1 MSMERCILLII
12 KTMDKKSIIGLILIF
27 GIFVGYMFW
36 VAPSK
41 EEMAERQRIYDSTM
55 AANLEAQRVADSIEA
70 AKARQ
75 DSLLMA
81 GDSAATYA
89 AMDEAFGAHRR
100 VQDMGVF
107 NSAAERNSYGF
118 RVRNERMDLFFN
130 TRGAMVNEV
139 ILKDYR
145 TYDSNDLVLITPS
158 KDNMNLVFSTEDNRV
173 VNTKDLTFTAYIEG
187 QEVLPETLVL
197 EGDDSLAISF
207 RAEVEDSVN
216 HGYLEFLYTIHGDSY
231 EVGFDINFVGLEKV
245 VRNTPYMDFQ
255 WQNRM
260 LRQEKVNSGSRGKS
274 NRNSDRERYY
284 SSIYY
289 KAPSDKSPDNLA
301 MGQDKQKQVKT
312 NLEWVAFKDQYFAAI
327 LNAEGSVP
335 FENADIEVRTNK
347 RDTARNYLTDMRAVI
362 GIPYE
367 QGNPHMHM
375 GFYYGPTKLR
385 DLRAMHRGYDR
396 MLPLGWTIISK
407 SISRW
412 LIVPVFNLLEG
423 FNWNYG
429 IIIIVFTLLIRLVLL
444 PLVFKSY
451 QGGAI
456 MRILKPEMDALNKK
470 YPAQEQ
476 AMQKQQAMMALQ
488 KKAGYSPVAGCLPV
502 LIQMPF
508 LTAMFMFFPIAIE
521 LRQKP
526 FLWCSDLSNYDSIL
540 DFGFNIPL
548 YGDHISLFCLL
559 MFGMQFFYTWYT
571 MKQQAGTQSMPG
583 MKFMMYF
590 MPFLMLFIFN
600 SQSAGLNLYY
610 LVSLTF
616 TMCTMMLIRRFT
628 SEKKVRARMAA
639 YDLKHQKDNGKKKKS
654 SFAQRLEEMQKM
666 AEQMQKEQKKR

>member
-1 MSMERCILLII
+1 
-12 KTMDKKSIIGLILIF
+12 MDKKSIIGLILIF

-41 EEMAERQRIYDSTM
+41 EEMAERQRIYDSTV
-55 AANLEAQRVADSIEA
+55 AANLEAQRIEDSIA
-70 AKARQ
+70 AAQARM
-75 DSLLMA
+75 DSLA
-81 GDSAATYA
+81 AIGDTSVTGILRNVPDMGAFNAATQG
-89 AMDEAFGAHRR
+89 EAQEIVMSNEKMQITFSTLGAR
-100 VQDMGVF
+100 VDKVVL
-107 NSAAERNSYGF
+107 N
-118 RVRNERMDLFFN
+118 
-130 TRGAMVNEV
+130 
-139 ILKDYR
+139 DYT
-145 TYDSNDLVLITPS
+145 TYDSNELVLITPS
-158 KDNMNLVFSTEDNRV
+158 KDNINLVFSTEDNRV
-173 VNTKDLTFTAYIEG
+173 VNTKDLVFSPVVNG
-187 QEVLPETLVL
+187 NTLC
-197 EGDDSLAISF
+197 F
-207 RAEVEDSVN
+207 RAEVADSLTN
-216 HGYLEFLYTIHGDSY
+216 GRLEFVYTLHDDSY
-231 EVGFDINFVGLEKV
+231 EVDFDINFVGLKEV

-274 NRNSDRERYY
+274 NRNSDRERFY

-289 KAPSDKSPDNLA
+289 KGPKEKNPNNVS

-312 NLEWVAFKDQYFAAI
+312 NLDWVAFKDQYFAAI
-327 LNAEGSVP
+327 LNSEGGVP
-335 FENADIEVRTNK
+335 FENAELAVVTDK
-347 RDTARNYLTDMRAVI
+347 RDTAKNYLTNMGAVI
-362 GIPYE
+362 GLPYDE
-367 QGNPHMHM
+367 NHPEMHM
-375 GFYYGPTKLR
+375 SWYYGPTKLR
-385 DLRAMHRGYDR
+385 DLRSMHRGYDR

-412 LIVPVFNLLEG
+412 LIVPVFNFLER

-444 PLVFKSY
+444 PLVYKSY

-470 YPAQEQ
+470 YPAPEQ

-488 KKAGYSPVAGCLPV
+488 KKAGYSPMAGCLPV

-521 LRQKP
+521 LRQKS
-526 FLWCSDLSNYDSIL
+526 FLWCPDLSNYDSIL

-571 MKQQAGTQSMPG
+571 MRQQAGTQSMPG

-590 MPFLMLFIFN
+590 MPFMMLFIFN

-610 LVSLTF
+610 LISLTF

-639 YDLKHQKDNGKKKKS
+639 YDLKHANGKGGKPKKS
-654 SFAQRLEEMQKM
+654 SFAKRLEELQKQ
-666 AEQMQKEQKKR
+666 AEQMQKQNKR

>member
-1 MSMERCILLII
+1 
-12 KTMDKKSIIGLILIF
+12 MDKKSIIGLVLIF
-27 GIFVGYMFW
+27 AIFVGYMFW

-55 AANLEAQRVADSIEA
+55 QANLEAQRIEDSIA
-70 AKARQ
+70 AEKARL
-75 DSLLMA
+75 DSLAAA
-81 GDSAATYA
+81 GDTTLVQGSV
-89 AMDEAFGAHRR
+89 RK

-107 NSAAERNSYGF
+107 NAAAQGEERKYDIFTDLMHIEFCNLGA
-118 RVRNERMDLFFN
+118 RVDRVVL
-130 TRGAMVNEV
+130 
-139 ILKDYR
+139 LDYL
-145 TYDSNDLVLITPS
+145 TYDSSELVLITS
-158 KDNMNLVFSTEDNRV
+158 SEENMNLVFSTEDNRV
-173 VNTKDLTFTAYIEG
+173 VNTKDLVFTPYLDGTPWNNINSTAACK
-187 QEVLPETLVL
+187 
-197 EGDDSLAISF
+197 GDDSTVVSF
-207 RAEVEDSVN
+207 RAEINDSVN
-216 HGYLEFLYTIHGDSY
+216 HGYLEFLYTVRGDSY
-231 EVGFDINFVGLEKV
+231 EVGFDINFVGLKEQ

-289 KAPSDKSPDNLA
+289 KGPKEKNPNNLGL
-301 MGQDKQKQVKT
+301 GQDKQKQVKT
-312 NLEWVAFKDQYFAAI
+312 GLDWVAFKDQYFAAI
-327 LNAEGSVP
+327 LNSEGGVP
-335 FENADIEVRTNK
+335 FENADLAVATDK
-347 RDTARNYLTDMRAVI
+347 RDSAKNYLTDMGAVI
-362 GIPYE
+362 GLPYD
-367 QGNPHMHM
+367 QASGQMQM
-375 GFYYGPTKLR
+375 SWYYGPTKLR
-385 DLRAMHRGYDR
+385 DLRKMHRGYDR

-407 SISRW
+407 SISRY
-412 LIVPVFNLLEG
+412 LIIPVFNFLER

-470 YPAQEQ
+470 YPQQEQ

-488 KKAGYSPVAGCLPV
+488 KKAGYSPMAGCLPV

-526 FLWCSDLSNYDSIL
+526 FLWCQDLSNYDSIL

-559 MFGMQFFYTWYT
+559 MFGVQFFYTWYT
-571 MKQQAGTQSMPG
+571 MQQQAGTQQMPG

-590 MPFLMLFIFN
+590 MPFMMLFIFN

-610 LVSLTF
+610 LISISF
-616 TMCTMMLIRRFT
+616 TMVVMILIRRFT

-639 YDLKHQKDNGKKKKS
+639 YDAKHSGKNAKPKKS
-654 SFAQRLEEMQKM
+654 SFQQRLEQLQKQ
-666 AEQMQKEQKKR
+666 AEQMQKQQKR

>member
-1 MSMERCILLII
+1 
-12 KTMDKKSIIGLILIF
+12 MDKKSIIGLVLIF
-27 GIFVGYMFW
+27 AIFVGYMFW

-41 EEMAERQRIYDSTM
+41 EEMAERQRVYDSM
-55 AANLEAQRVADSIEA
+55 VAANAEAQRIEDSIA
-70 AKARQ
+70 AEKARM
-75 DSLLMA
+75 DSL
-81 GDSAATYA
+81 AATG
-89 AMDEAFGAHRR
+89 DTVLPGTTRR

-107 NSAAERNSYGF
+107 NAAAQGEAQTLTVSNNLMS
-118 RVRNERMDLFFN
+118 VEFN
-130 TRGAMVNEV
+130 TLGARVDRV
-139 ILKDYR
+139 VLKDYL
-145 TYDSNDLVLITPS
+145 TYDSNELVLITPS
-158 KDNMNLVFSTEDNRV
+158 EENMNLIFSTEDNRV
-173 VNTKDLTFTAYIEG
+173 VNTKDLVFTPIVDKTELG
-187 QEVLPETLVL
+187 NEDSTEVR
-197 EGDDSLAISF
+197 F
-207 RAEVEDSVN
+207 RAAVDSSN
-216 HGYLEFLYTIHGDSY
+216 ANYLEFVYTIRGNSY
-231 EVGFDINFVGLEKV
+231 EVAFDINFVGLKEV

-289 KAPSDKSPDNLA
+289 KTPNDKNPDNLGL
-301 MGQDKQKQVKT
+301 GQDKQKQVKT
-312 NLEWVAFKDQYFAAI
+312 NLDWVAFKDQYFAAI
-327 LNAEGSVP
+327 ITAENNTP
-335 FENADIEVRTNK
+335 FENADIEVSTDK
-347 RDTARNYLTDMRAVI
+347 RDTAVNYLTDMRAII
-362 GIPYE
+362 GLQYDEKAP
-367 QGNPHMHM
+367 QMHL

-385 DLRAMHRGYDR
+385 DLRAMHRGYER

-407 SISRW
+407 SISRY
-412 LIVPVFNLLEG
+412 LIIPVFNYLER

-470 YPAQEQ
+470 YPKQEQ
-476 AMQKQQAMMALQ
+476 AMQKQQEMMALQ
-488 KKAGYSPVAGCLPV
+488 KKAGYSPMAGCLPI

-526 FLWCSDLSNYDSIL
+526 FLWCPDLSNYDSIL

-590 MPFLMLFIFN
+590 MPFMMLFIFN

-610 LVSLTF
+610 LISLTF

-639 YDLKHQKDNGKKKKS
+639 YDSKHGKDSGKGKKKSK
-654 SFAQRLEEMQKM
+654 FAQRLEEMQKM
-666 AEQMQKEQKKR
+666 AEQMQKEQNRKR

>member
-1 MSMERCILLII
+1 
-12 KTMDKKSIIGLILIF
+12 MDKKSIIGLVLIF
-27 GIFVGYMFW
+27 AIFVGYMFW

-41 EEMAERQRIYDSTM
+41 EEMAERQRVYDSTM
-55 AANLEAQRVADSIEA
+55 QATLEAQRIEDSIAA
-70 AKARQ
+70 AKALQ
-75 DSLLMA
+75 DSLAAA
-81 GDSAATYA
+81 GDTTLMQGAVRKVSDMGAFNAATQG
-89 AMDEAFGAHRR
+89 E
-100 VQDMGVF
+100 
-107 NSAAERNSYGF
+107 
-118 RVRNERMDLFFN
+118 VRSFTMSNHLMTVEFN
-130 TRGAMVNEV
+130 TLGARVDRV
-139 ILKDYR
+139 VLTDYL
-145 TYDSNDLVLITPS
+145 TYDSNELVLITPS
-158 KDNMNLVFSTEDNRV
+158 EDNMNLVFSTEDNRV
-173 VNTKDLTFTAYIEG
+173 INTKDLVFVPYLGDTDRPVYNSLIDNELALDLE
-187 QEVLPETLVL
+187 EVLRVR
-197 EGDDSLAISF
+197 F
-207 RAEVEDSVN
+207 RAEIDDSVN
-216 HGYLEFLYTIHGDSY
+216 HGYLEFAYTMHGDSY
-231 EVGFDINFVGLEKV
+231 EVDFDINFVGLGKV
-245 VRNTPYMDFQ
+245 IRETPYMDFH

-289 KAPSDKSPDNLA
+289 KGPKEKNPNNVG

-312 NLEWVAFKDQYFAAI
+312 TLDWVAFKDQYFAAI
-327 LNAEGSVP
+327 INAEGGVR
-335 FENADIEVRTNK
+335 FENADLAVATDK
-347 RDTARNYLTDMRAVI
+347 RDTTHNYLTDMTAVI
-362 GIPYE
+362 GLPYDANSGKM
-367 QGNPHMHM
+367 QMS
-375 GFYYGPTKLR
+375 FYYGPTKLR
-385 DLRAMHRGYDR
+385 DLRKMHRGYDR

-407 SISRW
+407 SISRY
-412 LIVPVFNLLEG
+412 LIIPVFNFLER
-423 FNWNYG
+423 FKWNYG

-488 KKAGYSPVAGCLPV
+488 KKAGYSPMAGCLPV

-526 FLWCSDLSNYDSIL
+526 FLWCQDLSNYDSIL
-540 DFGFNIPL
+540 DFGLNIPL

-559 MFGMQFFYTWYT
+559 MFGVQFFYTWYT
-571 MKQQAGTQSMPG
+571 MQQQAGTQTMPG

-590 MPFLMLFIFN
+590 MPFMMLFIFN

-610 LVSLTF
+610 FISLTF

-639 YDLKHQKDNGKKKKS
+639 YDLKHAGDKGKKKKKS
-654 SFAQRLEEMQKM
+654 SFQQRLEELQKQ
-666 AEQMQKEQKKR
+666 AEQMQKQQKR

>member
-1 MSMERCILLII
+1 
-12 KTMDKKSIIGLILIF
+12 MDKKSIIGLILIF

-41 EEMAERQRIYDSTM
+41 EEIAERQRIYDSTM
-55 AANLEAQRVADSIEA
+55 QANLEAQRIADSIEA
-70 AKARQ
+70 EKARI
-75 DSLLMA
+75 DSLAAA
-81 GDSAATYA
+81 GDSTVATVSR
-89 AMDEAFGAHRR
+89 M

-107 NSAAERNSYGF
+107 NAAAQGEGRQYTVSND
-118 RVRNERMDLFFN
+118 RMTVEFN
-130 TRGAMVNEV
+130 TLGARVDRV
-139 ILKDYR
+139 VLKDYF
-145 TYDSNDLVLITPS
+145 TYDSNELVLITPS
-158 KDNMNLVFSTEDNRV
+158 EENMNLVFSTEDNRV
-173 VNTKDLTFTAYIEG
+173 VNTKDLVFTPYLDGMPLDAESMAVG
-187 QEVLPETLVL
+187 TVLLNT
-197 EGDDSLAISF
+197 GDTADRTVVSF
-207 RAEVEDSVN
+207 RAAIDSAA
-216 HGYLEFLYTIHGDSY
+216 HSYLEFCYTLRPDSY
-231 EVGFDINFVGLEKV
+231 EVDFDINFVGLGKV

-289 KAPSDKSPDNLA
+289 KGPKEKNPSNLGL
-301 MGQDKQKQVKT
+301 GQDKQKQVKT
-312 NLEWVAFKDQYFAAI
+312 SLDWVAFKDQYFAAI
-327 LNAEGSVP
+327 INAEGGVP
-335 FENADIEVRTNK
+335 FENADIEVHTDK
-347 RDTARNYLTDMRAVI
+347 RDTAVNYLTDMHAII
-362 GIPYE
+362 GIPYDKDHP
-367 QGNPHMHM
+367 QMHM

-396 MLPLGWTIISK
+396 MLPLGWTVISK

-412 LIVPVFNLLEG
+412 LIIPVFNFLER

-470 YPAQEQ
+470 YPKQEQ
-476 AMQKQQAMMALQ
+476 AMQKQQEMMALQ
-488 KKAGYSPVAGCLPV
+488 KKAGYSPMAGCLPV

-526 FLWCSDLSNYDSIL
+526 FLWCHDLSNYDSIL

-571 MKQQAGTQSMPG
+571 MRQQAGTQSMPG

-590 MPFLMLFIFN
+590 MPFMMLFIFN

-610 LVSLTF
+610 LISLTF

-628 SEKKVRARMAA
+628 SEKKVRARMVA
-639 YDLKHQKDNGKKKKS
+639 YDAKHSSKNGQKKKS
-654 SFAQRLEEMQKM
+654 NFQRRLEEMQRQ
-666 AEQMQKEQKKR
+666 AEAMQRQNNKR

>member
-1 MSMERCILLII
+1 
-12 KTMDKKSIIGLILIF
+12 MDKKSIIGLVLIF
-27 GIFVGYMFW
+27 AIFVGYMFW

-41 EEMAERQRIYDSTM
+41 EEIAERQRVYDSTM
-55 AANLEAQRVADSIEA
+55 QVQLEEQRLADSLA
-70 AKARQ
+70 AAEKAA
-75 DSLLMA
+75 LEA
-81 GDSAATYA
+81 GDSTALTANPVDSLRNAARTL
-89 AMDEAFGAHRR
+89 R
-100 VQDMGVF
+100 V
-107 NSAAERNSYGF
+107 
-118 RVRNERMDLFFN
+118 
-130 TRGAMVNEV
+130 
-139 ILKDYR
+139 
-145 TYDSNDLVLITPS
+145 SNDLMLVDFTTLGAQVQSVVLANYSTFDSLPLQLITPAD
-158 KDNMNLVFSTEDNRV
+158 DNMNLVFYTEDNRTV
-173 VNTKDLTFTAYIEG
+173 GTRDLLFTPYIAGRPAE
-187 QEVLPETLVL
+187 QSDMTVS
-197 EGDDSLAISF
+197 GDDSLVVAF
-207 RAEVEDSVN
+207 RAPFSAEREDAYVE
-216 HGYLEFLYTIHGDSY
+216 FCYTVRGSSY
-231 EVGFDINFVGLEKV
+231 EVGFDIRFVGAEGN
-245 VRNTPYMDFQ
+245 VRNTNYLDFQ

-289 KAPSDKSPDNLA
+289 KTPTDKNPDNLTL
-301 MGQDKQKQVKT
+301 GQDKQKQVKT
-312 NLEWVAFKDQYFAAI
+312 GLDWIAFKQQYFAAI
-327 LNAEGSVP
+327 ITAEGGVP
-335 FENADIEVRTNK
+335 FENADIEVKTDK
-347 RDTARNYLTDMRAVI
+347 QDTARNYLTNMHALI
-362 GIPYE
+362 GLPYDAARPE
-367 QGNPHMHM
+367 MHL

-407 SISRW
+407 SISRY
-412 LIVPVFNLLEG
+412 LIVPVFNFLER

-456 MRILKPEMDALNKK
+456 MRILKPEMEALNKK
-470 YPAQEQ
+470 FPAQEQ

-488 KKAGYSPVAGCLPV
+488 KKAGYSPMAGCLPV

-526 FLWCSDLSNYDSIL
+526 FLWCDDLSNYDSIL

-571 MKQQAGTQSMPG
+571 MRQQAGTQSMPG
-583 MKFMMYF
+583 MKLVMYF
-590 MPFLMLFIFN
+590 MPFMMLFIFN

-610 LVSLTF
+610 LISLTF
-616 TMCTMMLIRRFT
+616 TMTVMMLIRRFT
-628 SEKKVRARMAA
+628 SERRVRARMAA
-639 YDLKHQKDNGKKKKS
+639 YDAKHASGNGKKNKKS
-654 SFAQRLEEMQKM
+654 KFQQRLEEMQKM
-666 AEQMQKEQKKR
+666 AEQMQKQQNKR

>member
-1 MSMERCILLII
+1 
-12 KTMDKKSIIGLILIF
+12 MDKKSIIGLILIF

-41 EEMAERQRIYDSTM
+41 EEMAERQRIYDSTV
-55 AANLEAQRVADSIEA
+55 AANLEAQRIEDSIA
-70 AKARQ
+70 AAQARM
-75 DSLLMA
+75 DSLA
-81 GDSAATYA
+81 AIGDTSVT
-89 AMDEAFGAHRR
+89 GIRR
-100 VQDMGVF
+100 NVPDMGVF
-107 NSAAERNSYGF
+107 NAAAQGEAQEIVMSNEKMQITFSTLGA
-118 RVRNERMDLFFN
+118 RVDKVVLN
-130 TRGAMVNEV
+130 
-139 ILKDYR
+139 DYT
-145 TYDSNDLVLITPS
+145 TYDSNELVLITPS
-158 KDNMNLVFSTEDNRV
+158 KDNINLVFSTEDNRV
-173 VNTKDLTFTAYIEG
+173 VNTKDLVFSPVVNG
-187 QEVLPETLVL
+187 NTLC
-197 EGDDSLAISF
+197 F
-207 RAEVEDSVN
+207 RAEVADSLTN
-216 HGYLEFLYTIHGDSY
+216 GRLEFVYTLHDDSY
-231 EVGFDINFVGLEKV
+231 EVDFDINFVGLKEV

-274 NRNSDRERYY
+274 NRNSDRERFY

-289 KAPSDKSPDNLA
+289 KGPKEKNPNNVS

-312 NLEWVAFKDQYFAAI
+312 NLDWVAFKDQYFAAI
-327 LNAEGSVP
+327 LNSEGGVP
-335 FENADIEVRTNK
+335 FENAELAVVTDK
-347 RDTARNYLTDMRAVI
+347 RDTAKNYLTNMGAVI
-362 GIPYE
+362 GLPYDE
-367 QGNPHMHM
+367 NHPEMHM
-375 GFYYGPTKLR
+375 SWYYGPTKLR
-385 DLRAMHRGYDR
+385 DLRSMHRGYDR

-412 LIVPVFNLLEG
+412 LIVPVFNFLER

-444 PLVFKSY
+444 PLVYKSY

-470 YPAQEQ
+470 YSAPEQ

-488 KKAGYSPVAGCLPV
+488 KKAGYSPMAGCLPV

-521 LRQKP
+521 LRQKS
-526 FLWCSDLSNYDSIL
+526 FLWCPDLSNYDSIL

-590 MPFLMLFIFN
+590 MPFMMLFIFN

-610 LVSLTF
+610 LISLTF

-639 YDLKHQKDNGKKKKS
+639 YDLKHANGKGGKPKKS
-654 SFAQRLEEMQKM
+654 SFAKRLEELQKQ
-666 AEQMQKEQKKR
+666 AEQMQKQQNRR

>member
-1 MSMERCILLII
+1 
-12 KTMDKKSIIGLILIF
+12 MDKKSIIGLVLIF
-27 GIFVGYMFW
+27 LIFIGYMFW

-41 EEMAERQRIYDSTM
+41 EEIAERQRVYDSTV
-55 AANLEAQRVADSIEA
+55 AANLEAQRVEDSILA
-70 AKARQ
+70 AKARL
-75 DSLLMA
+75 DSLAAA
-81 GDSAATYA
+81 GDTTLMSDGGT
-89 AMDEAFGAHRR
+89 RR
-100 VQDMGVF
+100 VADMGAF
-107 NSAAERNSYGF
+107 NAAAQGEERKYELFTDLMLIEFSNVGA
-118 RVRNERMDLFFN
+118 RVDRVVLN
-130 TRGAMVNEV
+130 
-139 ILKDYR
+139 DYL
-145 TYDSNDLVLITPS
+145 TYDSNELVLITPS
-158 KDNMNLVFSTEDNRV
+158 EDNMNLVFSTEDNRV
-173 VNTKDLTFTAYIEG
+173 VNTKDLVFVPYLDGTPWNELNSTAACK
-187 QEVLPETLVL
+187 
-197 EGDDSLAISF
+197 GDDSAVVSF
-207 RAEVEDSVN
+207 RAEINDSVN
-216 HGYLEFLYTIHGDSY
+216 HGYLEFLYTVHSDNY
-231 EVGFDINFVGLEKV
+231 EVDFDINFVGLNQV
-245 VRNTPYMDFQ
+245 VRNTPYMDFR

-284 SSIYY
+284 SSVYY
-289 KAPSDKSPDNLA
+289 KGPKEKNPNNIG

-312 NLEWVAFKDQYFAAI
+312 TLDWVAFKDQYFAAI
-327 LNAEGSVP
+327 INAEGGTP
-335 FENADIEVRTNK
+335 FENADLTVATDS
-347 RDTARNYLTDMRAVI
+347 RDTARNYLTNMQAVI
-362 GIPYE
+362 GLPYD
-367 QGNPHMHM
+367 QQSGRMQM
-375 GFYYGPTKLR
+375 SFYYGPTKLR

-407 SISRW
+407 SISRY
-412 LIVPVFNLLEG
+412 LIIPVFNFLER

-444 PLVFKSY
+444 PLVYKSY

-470 YPAQEQ
+470 YPQPEQ

-488 KKAGYSPVAGCLPV
+488 KKAGYSPMAGCLPV

-526 FLWCSDLSNYDSIL
+526 FLWCQDLSNYDSIL

-571 MKQQAGTQSMPG
+571 MRQQAGTQTMPG

-590 MPFLMLFIFN
+590 MPFMMLFIFN

-610 LVSLTF
+610 LISLTF
-616 TMCTMMLIRRFT
+616 TMTVMMLIRRFT
-628 SEKKVRARMAA
+628 SEKKVRARMAT
-639 YDLKHQKDNGKKKKS
+639 YDQRHAGDKGKKKKKS
-654 SFAQRLEEMQKM
+654 SFQQRLEELQKQ
-666 AEQMQKEQKKR
+666 AEQMQKQQQKR

>member
-1 MSMERCILLII
+1 
-12 KTMDKKSIIGLILIF
+12 MDKKSIIGLVLIF
-27 GIFVGYMFW
+27 AIFVGYMFW

-41 EEMAERQRIYDSTM
+41 EEMAERQRVYDSTM
-55 AANLEAQRVADSIEA
+55 QANLEAQRIEDSIVA
-70 AKARQ
+70 AKALQ

-81 GDSAATYA
+81 GDTTLVQ
-89 AMDEAFGAHRR
+89 GAVRK
-100 VQDMGVF
+100 VSDMGAF
-107 NSAAERNSYGF
+107 NAAAQGEA
-118 RVRNERMDLFFN
+118 RVITVSNNCMTMEFN
-130 TRGAMVNEV
+130 TLGARVDRV
-139 ILKDYR
+139 VLADYL
-145 TYDSNDLVLITPS
+145 TYDSNELVLITPS
-158 KDNMNLVFSTEDNRV
+158 EENMNLVFSTEDNRV
-173 VNTKDLTFTAYIEG
+173 VNTKDLIFTPYIYGKAAENNEWTVKKG
-187 QEVLPETLVL
+187 
-197 EGDDSLAISF
+197 DSLTISF
-207 RAEVEDSVN
+207 RAEVADSLTN
-216 HGYLEFLYTIHGDSY
+216 GYLEFAYIIHDNH
-231 EVGFDINFVGLEKV
+231 EVDFDINFVGLGGV
-245 VRNTPYMDFQ
+245 VRETPYMDFH

-289 KAPSDKSPDNLA
+289 KGPKEKNPNNVG

-312 NLEWVAFKDQYFAAI
+312 TIDWVAFKDQYFAAI
-327 LNAEGSVP
+327 INAEGGVP
-335 FENADIEVRTNK
+335 FENADLAVATDK
-347 RDTARNYLTDMRAVI
+347 RDTAKNYMTDMNAVI
-362 GIPYE
+362 GLPYDANNGKM
-367 QGNPHMHM
+367 QMS
-375 GFYYGPTKLR
+375 FYYGPTKLR
-385 DLRAMHRGYDR
+385 DLRKMHRGYDR

-407 SISRW
+407 SISRY
-412 LIVPVFNLLEG
+412 LIIPVFNFLER

-456 MRILKPEMDALNKK
+456 MRVLKPEMDALNKK

-488 KKAGYSPVAGCLPV
+488 KKAGYSPMAGCLPV

-526 FLWCSDLSNYDSIL
+526 FLWCNDLSNYDSIL

-583 MKFMMYF
+583 MKFVMYF
-590 MPFLMLFIFN
+590 MPFMMLFIFN

-610 LVSLTF
+610 LISLTF

-639 YDLKHQKDNGKKKKS
+639 YDLKHANDKGKKKKKS
-654 SFAQRLEEMQKM
+654 SFQQRLEELQKQ
-666 AEQMQKEQKKR
+666 AEQMQKQQQKR

>member
-1 MSMERCILLII
+1 
-12 KTMDKKSIIGLILIF
+12 MDKKSIIGLILIF

-41 EEMAERQRIYDSTM
+41 EEMAERQRIYDSTV
-55 AANLEAQRVADSIEA
+55 AANLEAQRIEDSIA
-70 AKARQ
+70 AAQARM
-75 DSLLMA
+75 DSLA
-81 GDSAATYA
+81 AIGDTSVT
-89 AMDEAFGAHRR
+89 GIRR
-100 VQDMGVF
+100 NVPDMGVF
-107 NSAAERNSYGF
+107 NAATQGEAQEIVMSNEKMQITFSTLGA
-118 RVRNERMDLFFN
+118 RVDKVVLN
-130 TRGAMVNEV
+130 
-139 ILKDYR
+139 DYT
-145 TYDSNDLVLITPS
+145 TYDSNELVLITPS
-158 KDNMNLVFSTEDNRV
+158 KDNINLVFSTEDNRV
-173 VNTKDLTFTAYIEG
+173 VNTKDLVFSPVVNG
-187 QEVLPETLVL
+187 NTLC
-197 EGDDSLAISF
+197 F
-207 RAEVEDSVN
+207 RAEVADSLTN
-216 HGYLEFLYTIHGDSY
+216 GRLEFVYTLHDDSY
-231 EVGFDINFVGLEKV
+231 EVDFDINFVGLKEV

-274 NRNSDRERYY
+274 NRNSDRERFY

-289 KAPSDKSPDNLA
+289 KGPKEKNPNNVS

-312 NLEWVAFKDQYFAAI
+312 NLDWVAFKDQYFAAI
-327 LNAEGSVP
+327 LNSEGGVP
-335 FENADIEVRTNK
+335 FENAELAVVTDK
-347 RDTARNYLTDMRAVI
+347 RDTAKNYLTNMGAVI
-362 GIPYE
+362 GLPYDE
-367 QGNPHMHM
+367 NHPEMHM
-375 GFYYGPTKLR
+375 SWYYGPTKLR
-385 DLRAMHRGYDR
+385 DLRSMHRGYDR

-412 LIVPVFNLLEG
+412 LIVPVFNFLER

-444 PLVFKSY
+444 PLVYKSY

-470 YPAQEQ
+470 YPAPEQ

-488 KKAGYSPVAGCLPV
+488 KKAGYSPMAGCLPV

-521 LRQKP
+521 LRQKS
-526 FLWCSDLSNYDSIL
+526 FLWCPDLSNYDSIL

-571 MKQQAGTQSMPG
+571 MRQQAGTQSMPG

-590 MPFLMLFIFN
+590 MPFMMLFIFN

-610 LVSLTF
+610 LISLTF

-639 YDLKHQKDNGKKKKS
+639 YDLKHANGKGGKPKKS
-654 SFAQRLEEMQKM
+654 SFAKRLEELQKQ
-666 AEQMQKEQKKR
+666 AEQMQKQNKR

>member
-1 MSMERCILLII
+1 
-12 KTMDKKSIIGLILIF
+12 MDKKSIIGLVLIF
-27 GIFVGYMFW
+27 AIFVGYMFW

-41 EEMAERQRIYDSTM
+41 EEMAERQRVYDSTM
-55 AANLEAQRVADSIEA
+55 QANLEAQRIEDSIVA
-70 AKARQ
+70 AKALQ

-81 GDSAATYA
+81 GDTTLVQ
-89 AMDEAFGAHRR
+89 GAVRK
-100 VQDMGVF
+100 VSDMGAF
-107 NSAAERNSYGF
+107 NAAAQGEA
-118 RVRNERMDLFFN
+118 RVITVSNNCMTMEFN
-130 TRGAMVNEV
+130 TLGARVDRV
-139 ILKDYR
+139 VLADYL
-145 TYDSNDLVLITPS
+145 TYDSNELVLITPS
-158 KDNMNLVFSTEDNRV
+158 EENMNLVFSTEDNRV
-173 VNTKDLTFTAYIEG
+173 VNTKDLIFTPYIYGKAAENN
-187 QEVLPETLVL
+187 EWTVK
-197 EGDDSLAISF
+197 EGDSLTISF
-207 RAEVEDSVN
+207 RAEVADSLTN
-216 HGYLEFLYTIHGDSY
+216 GYLEFAYIIHDNH
-231 EVGFDINFVGLEKV
+231 EVDFDINFVGLGGV
-245 VRNTPYMDFQ
+245 VRETPYMDFH

-289 KAPSDKSPDNLA
+289 KGPKEKNPNNVG

-312 NLEWVAFKDQYFAAI
+312 TLDWVAFKDQYFAAI
-327 LNAEGSVP
+327 INAEGGVP
-335 FENADIEVRTNK
+335 FENADLAVTTDK
-347 RDTARNYLTDMRAVI
+347 RDTAKNYMTDMNAVI
-362 GIPYE
+362 GLPYDANNGKM
-367 QGNPHMHM
+367 QMS
-375 GFYYGPTKLR
+375 FYYGPTKLR
-385 DLRAMHRGYDR
+385 DLRKMHRGYDR

-407 SISRW
+407 SISRY
-412 LIVPVFNLLEG
+412 LIIPVFNFLER

-456 MRILKPEMDALNKK
+456 MRVLKPEMDALNKK

-488 KKAGYSPVAGCLPV
+488 KKAGYSPMAGCLPV

-526 FLWCSDLSNYDSIL
+526 FLWCQDLSNYDSIL

-548 YGDHISLFCLL
+548 YGDHVSLFCLL

-590 MPFLMLFIFN
+590 MPFMMLFIFN

-610 LVSLTF
+610 LISLTF

-639 YDLKHQKDNGKKKKS
+639 YDLKHANDKGKKKKKS
-654 SFAQRLEEMQKM
+654 SFQQRLEELQKQ
-666 AEQMQKEQKKR
+666 AEQMQKQQQKR

>member
-1 MSMERCILLII
+1 
-12 KTMDKKSIIGLILIF
+12 MDKKSIIGLVLIF
-27 GIFVGYMFW
+27 AIFVGYMFW

-41 EEMAERQRIYDSTM
+41 EEMAERQRVYDSTM
-55 AANLEAQRVADSIEA
+55 QANLEAQRIEDSIAA
-70 AKARQ
+70 AKALQ
-75 DSLLMA
+75 DSLAAA
-81 GDSAATYA
+81 GDTTLVQGAVRKVSDMGAFNAATQG
-89 AMDEAFGAHRR
+89 EAKE
-100 VQDMGVF
+100 VVL
-107 NSAAERNSYGF
+107 S
-118 RVRNERMDLFFN
+118 NEKLQITFN
-130 TRGAMVNEV
+130 TLGARVDRV
-139 ILKDYR
+139 VLADYL
-145 TYDSNDLVLITPS
+145 TYDSNELVLITPS
-158 KDNMNLVFSTEDNRV
+158 EDNMNLIFSTEDNRV
-173 VNTKDLTFTAYIEG
+173 VNTKDLVFNPMVNGNTAR
-187 QEVLPETLVL
+187 
-197 EGDDSLAISF
+197 F
-207 RAEVEDSVN
+207 RADVADSVN
-216 HGYLEFLYTIHGDSY
+216 HGYLEFVYTLHDDSY
-231 EVGFDINFVGLEKV
+231 EVDFNINFVGLKQM
-245 VRNTPYMDFQ
+245 VRETPYMDFQ

-289 KAPSDKSPDNLA
+289 KGPKEKNPNNVG

-312 NLEWVAFKDQYFAAI
+312 TLDWVAFKDQYFAAI
-327 LNAEGSVP
+327 INAEGGMP
-335 FENADIEVRTNK
+335 FENADLAVSTDK
-347 RDTARNYLTDMRAVI
+347 RDTAQNYLTNMGAVI
-362 GIPYE
+362 GLPYDANSGKM
-367 QGNPHMHM
+367 QMS
-375 GFYYGPTKLR
+375 FYYGPTKLR
-385 DLRAMHRGYDR
+385 DLRKMHRGYDR

-407 SISRW
+407 SISRY
-412 LIVPVFNLLEG
+412 LIIPVFNFLER

-488 KKAGYSPVAGCLPV
+488 KKAGYSPMAGCLPV

-526 FLWCSDLSNYDSIL
+526 FLWCQDLSNYDSIL

-559 MFGMQFFYTWYT
+559 MFGVQFFYTWYT
-571 MKQQAGTQSMPG
+571 MQQQAGTQSMPG

-590 MPFLMLFIFN
+590 MPFMMLFIFN

-610 LVSLTF
+610 FISLTF

-639 YDLKHQKDNGKKKKS
+639 YDQKHAGDKGKGKKKS
-654 SFAQRLEEMQKM
+654 SFAKRLEELQKQAEAMQK
-666 AEQMQKEQKKR
+666 QQNKR

>member
-1 MSMERCILLII
+1 
-12 KTMDKKSIIGLILIF
+12 MDKKSIIGLVLIF
-27 GIFVGYMFW
+27 AIFVGYMFW

-41 EEMAERQRIYDSTM
+41 EEMAERQRVYDSTM
-55 AANLEAQRVADSIEA
+55 QANLEAQRIEDSIAA
-70 AKARQ
+70 AKALQ

-81 GDSAATYA
+81 GDTTLVQ
-89 AMDEAFGAHRR
+89 GAERK

-107 NSAAERNSYGF
+107 NAAAQGEACVITVSN
-118 RVRNERMDLFFN
+118 NCMTMEFN
-130 TRGAMVNEV
+130 TLGARVDRV
-139 ILKDYR
+139 VLADYL
-145 TYDSNDLVLITPS
+145 TYDSNELVLITPS
-158 KDNMNLVFSTEDNRV
+158 EENMNLVFSTEDNRV
-173 VNTKDLTFTAYIEG
+173 VNTKDLIFTPYIYGKAAENN
-187 QEVLPETLVL
+187 EWTVK
-197 EGDDSLAISF
+197 EGDSLTISF
-207 RAEVEDSVN
+207 RAEVADSLTN
-216 HGYLEFLYTIHGDSY
+216 GYLEFADIIHDNP
-231 EVGFDINFVGLEKV
+231 EVDFDINFVGLGGV
-245 VRNTPYMDFQ
+245 VRETPYMDFH

-289 KAPSDKSPDNLA
+289 KGPKEKNPNNVG

-312 NLEWVAFKDQYFAAI
+312 TLDWVAFKDQYFAAI
-327 LNAEGSVP
+327 INAEGGVP
-335 FENADIEVRTNK
+335 FENADLAVATDK
-347 RDTARNYLTDMRAVI
+347 RDTAKNYMTDMNAVI
-362 GIPYE
+362 GLPYDANNGKM
-367 QGNPHMHM
+367 QMS
-375 GFYYGPTKLR
+375 FYYGPTKLR
-385 DLRAMHRGYDR
+385 DLRKMHRGYDR

-407 SISRW
+407 SISRY
-412 LIVPVFNLLEG
+412 LIIPVFNFLER

-456 MRILKPEMDALNKK
+456 MRVLKPEMDALNKK

-488 KKAGYSPVAGCLPV
+488 KKAGYSPMAGCLPV

-526 FLWCSDLSNYDSIL
+526 FLWCNDLSNYDSIL

-590 MPFLMLFIFN
+590 MPFMMLFIFN

-610 LVSLTF
+610 LISLTF

-639 YDLKHQKDNGKKKKS
+639 YDLKHANDKGKKKKKS
-654 SFAQRLEEMQKM
+654 SFQQRLEELQKQ
-666 AEQMQKEQKKR
+666 AEQMQKQQQKR

>member
-1 MSMERCILLII
+1 
-12 KTMDKKSIIGLILIF
+12 MDKKSIIGLVLIF
-27 GIFVGYMFW
+27 AIFVGYMFW

-41 EEMAERQRIYDSTM
+41 EEMAERQRVYDSTM
-55 AANLEAQRVADSIEA
+55 QANLEAQRIEDSIVA

-81 GDSAATYA
+81 GDTT
-89 AMDEAFGAHRR
+89 MVQGAERK

-107 NSAAERNSYGF
+107 NAAAQGEERKYELFTDLMLIEFCNVGA
-118 RVRNERMDLFFN
+118 RVDRVVLN
-130 TRGAMVNEV
+130 
-139 ILKDYR
+139 DYL
-145 TYDSNDLVLITPS
+145 TYDSNELVLITPS
-158 KDNMNLVFSTEDNRV
+158 EDNMNLVFSTEDNRV
-173 VNTKDLTFTAYIEG
+173 VNTKDLVFVPYLDGTPWSELNSTASCK
-187 QEVLPETLVL
+187 
-197 EGDDSLAISF
+197 GDDSAVVSF
-207 RAEVEDSVN
+207 RAEINDSVN
-216 HGYLEFLYTIHGDSY
+216 HGYLEFLYTLHGNNY
-231 EVGFDINFVGLEKV
+231 EVDFDINFVGLKEV

-274 NRNSDRERYY
+274 NRNSDRERFY

-289 KAPSDKSPDNLA
+289 KGPKEKNPNNVG

-312 NLEWVAFKDQYFAAI
+312 TLDWVAFKDQYFAAI
-327 LNAEGSVP
+327 MNAEGGVP
-335 FENADIEVRTNK
+335 FENADLAVMTDK
-347 RDTARNYLTDMRAVI
+347 RDTAKNYLTDMGAII
-362 GIPYE
+362 GLPYDANTGKM
-367 QGNPHMHM
+367 QMS
-375 GFYYGPTKLR
+375 FYYGPTKLR
-385 DLRAMHRGYDR
+385 DLRKMHRGYDR

-407 SISRW
+407 SISRY
-412 LIVPVFNLLEG
+412 LIVPVFNFLER

-470 YPAQEQ
+470 FPAQEQ

-488 KKAGYSPVAGCLPV
+488 KKAGYSPMAGCLPV

-526 FLWCSDLSNYDSIL
+526 FLWCPDLSNYDSIL

-571 MKQQAGTQSMPG
+571 MKQQAGQASMPG

-590 MPFLMLFIFN
+590 MPFMMLFIFN

-610 LVSLTF
+610 LISLTF

-639 YDLKHQKDNGKKKKS
+639 YDQKHAGDKGKKKKKS
-654 SFAQRLEEMQKM
+654 SFQQRLEELQKQ
-666 AEQMQKEQKKR
+666 AEQMQKQQKR

>member
-1 MSMERCILLII
+1 
-12 KTMDKKSIIGLILIF
+12 MDKKSIIGLVLIF
-27 GIFVGYMFW
+27 AIFVGYMFW

-41 EEMAERQRIYDSTM
+41 EEMAERQRVYDSMM
-55 AANLEAQRVADSIEA
+55 AANVEAQRIEDSIIAE
-70 AKARQ
+70 KARI
-75 DSLLMA
+75 DSLAAA
-81 GDSAATYA
+81 GDTVLP
-89 AMDEAFGAHRR
+89 GVQRK

-107 NSAAERNSYGF
+107 NAAAQGDVHSFTMGNHLMTVE
-118 RVRNERMDLFFN
+118 FN
-130 TRGAMVNEV
+130 TLGARVDRVVLN
-139 ILKDYR
+139 DYQ
-145 TYDSNDLVLITPS
+145 TYDSNELVLITPS
-158 KDNMNLVFSTEDNRV
+158 EDNMNLIFSTEDNRV
-173 VNTKDLTFTAYIEG
+173 VNTKDLVFVPYLGDRNQSVDSSLNNEYYLDNE
-187 QEVLPETLVL
+187 EVLTLR
-197 EGDDSLAISF
+197 F
-207 RAEVEDSVN
+207 RAAIDDSVN
-216 HGYLEFLYTIHGDSY
+216 HGYLEFAYTMHGDSY
-231 EVGFDINFVGLEKV
+231 EVDFDINFVGLDKV
-245 VRNTPYMDFQ
+245 VRETPYMDFQ

-289 KAPSDKSPDNLA
+289 KTPKDKNPDNVGL
-301 MGQDKQKQVKT
+301 GQDKQKQVKT
-312 NLEWVAFKDQYFAAI
+312 NLDWVAFKDQYFAAI
-327 LNAEGSVP
+327 INAEGGTP
-335 FENADIEVRTNK
+335 FENAEVEVITDK
-347 RDTARNYLTDMRAVI
+347 RDTATNYLTDMRAII
-362 GIPYE
+362 GLQYDEKAP
-367 QGNPHMHM
+367 QMHM
-375 GFYYGPTKLR
+375 GFYYGPTKMR
-385 DLRAMHRGYDR
+385 DLRAMHRGYER

-407 SISRW
+407 SISRY
-412 LIVPVFNLLEG
+412 LIIPVFNYLER

-456 MRILKPEMDALNKK
+456 MRILKPEMEALNKK
-470 YPAQEQ
+470 FPAQEQ

-488 KKAGYSPVAGCLPV
+488 KKAGYSPMAGCLPV

-508 LTAMFMFFPIAIE
+508 LTAMFMFFPQSIE
-521 LRQKP
+521 LRQKS
-526 FLWCSDLSNYDSIL
+526 FLWCSDLSNFDSIL

-590 MPFLMLFIFN
+590 MPFMMLFIFN

-610 LVSLTF
+610 LISLTF

-628 SEKKVRARMAA
+628 SEKKVRARMVA
-639 YDLKHQKDNGKKKKS
+639 YDHKHAADKGKGKKKS
-654 SFAQRLEEMQKM
+654 SFAKRLEELQKQ
-666 AEQMQKEQKKR
+666 AEQMQKQQNRK